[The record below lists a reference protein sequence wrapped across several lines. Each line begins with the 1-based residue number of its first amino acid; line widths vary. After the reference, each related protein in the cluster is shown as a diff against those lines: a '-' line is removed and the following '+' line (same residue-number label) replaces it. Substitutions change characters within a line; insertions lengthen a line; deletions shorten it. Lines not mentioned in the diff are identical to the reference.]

1 MSWEDLAAALEVHV
15 RTIERWRK
23 KRGAPQLP
31 DVAAWR
37 EWRGKPENGHETVA
51 DDAALPGDCNYDDLV
66 KEGKITYALAKI
78 REQVISEQ
86 VANDQRR
93 TELAKLRGSLVTKD
107 DAEKA
112 AALVRDAVTRKYDQ
126 AIARAIQSLPVEIR
140 SEVGRAIETELD
152 RK

>member
-1 MSWEDLAAALEVHV
+1 MSWEDLAAALEVDV
-15 RTIERWRK
+15 RTIQRWRK
-23 KRGAPQLP
+23 KRGVPQLP
-31 DVAAWR
+31 DVVAWR
-37 EWRGKPENGHETVA
+37 EWRGKAENAHETVS

-66 KEGKITYALAKI
+66 KQGKITYALAKV

-93 TELAKLRGSLVTKD
+93 TELAKLRGSLVTKE

-112 AALVRDAVTRKYDQ
+112 AALVRDTVSRRYDQ
-126 AIARAIQSLPVEIR
+126 AIAVAIQRLPVEIR
-140 SEVGRAIETELD
+140 ADVSRAIETELD